1 MDVGPLS
8 GAGVGLGLVSLNAA
22 TPSVFVFLELSY
34 WFGARTSRASLLF
47 AYLSSLELPTCRGG
61 ERERGGARE
70 RGGERER
77 GDEHTHG
84 GELCSDFQLVLLE

>member
-1 MDVGPLS
+1 MDVGSLS
-8 GAGVGLGLVSLNAA
+8 GAGVCLGLVSLNAA
-22 TPSVFVFLELSY
+22 TSVFLELSY

-77 GDEHTHG
+77 GDEHKHG